1 MTLHAIVAAL
11 GGDLYQGGQ
20 RANVPAPGHSAG
32 DRSVSLML
40 SEGRVVVHS
49 FGAAD
54 WRVVRDTLRSL
65 GLIDARGRLLSGSLF
80 GSSSPRPNPRLRLET
95 ASRLWEAGI
104 PLDPTTGSAVHLRRR
119 GIDLAGGAI
128 RDLRHHPAAPV
139 SVYRLGGVTRP
150 ALMAR
155 ISDAG
160 DVLTAV
166 ELTYLDAH
174 GHRATGLRLP
184 RKTVGLVPGGSAV
197 RLSTLADDLLVGEG
211 VVTTL
216 SAIQRFRL
224 SGWALMSATNL
235 GSWTAPSGVR
245 RVLIAADRGATG
257 EAAAIRLRNRLR
269 SAGLTAWIVLPEPPF
284 GDWNEAAVGAPAAKE
299 GARAVKGAGAA
310 GIGPERPAGEPP

>member
-11 GGDLYQGGQ
+11 GGDLYHGGQ
-20 RANVPAPGHSAG
+20 RANVPAPGHSAR

-54 WRVVRDTLRSL
+54 WRGVRDALRSR
-65 GLIDARGRLLSGSLF
+65 GLIDAQGRLLPGSPF
-80 GSSSPRPNPRLRLET
+80 GASEPSPNLRLRLET
-95 ASRLWEAGI
+95 ASRLWEGGV
-104 PLDPTTGSAVHLRRR
+104 PLRPTTGSALHLRRR
-119 GIDLAGGAI
+119 GIDLSGGDI
-128 RDLRHHPAAPV
+128 LNLRHHPTAPV
-139 SVYRLGGVTRP
+139 SVYRSGSLTRP

-160 DVLTAV
+160 DILTAV
-166 ELTYLDAH
+166 ELTYLDPN
-174 GHRATGLRLP
+174 GRRAVGLRLP
-184 RKTVGLVPGGSAV
+184 RKTVGRVPAGSAV

-211 VVTTL
+211 IVTTL
-216 SAIQRFRL
+216 SAVQRFRL
-224 SGWALMSATNL
+224 PGWALMSATNL

-257 EAAAIRLRNRLR
+257 EAAAIRLRNRLL
-269 SAGLTAWIVLPEPPF
+269 SAGLAARIVLPEPPF

-310 GIGPERPAGEPP
+310 GIGPERPAGEPS